1 VPLPTSPTSSAT
13 PRRTCPRTRGTI
25 TLPVCLFV
33 FYADN
38 DNDDNIGACDQQ
50 TLKDNVDAF
59 QRIRLRPRTMVPVS
73 RIDMTTTILGSP
85 IASPIVVAPTAFQ
98 RMAHPEGE
106 LATARAAADRNTLMT
121 LSSWATTSIEDV
133 AEAAPNGLRWF
144 QLYVYNDREM
154 TAAVVRRAEK
164 AGFKAL
170 ALTVDAP
177 VLGRRVR

>member
-1 VPLPTSPTSSAT
+1 
-13 PRRTCPRTRGTI
+13 
-25 TLPVCLFV
+25 
-33 FYADN
+33 
-38 DNDDNIGACDQQ
+38 
-50 TLKDNVDAF
+50 
-59 QRIRLRPRTMVPVS
+59 MVPVS